1 MKIQLILENQEVELT
16 NDVNIPLTKTF
27 ENLENPTDIITDYSK
42 SINIPMTSKNNRIL
56 SNSYRLDRTII
67 ENDSNLN
74 IGIYLDPTKR
84 IPMKLMY
91 NSNVILDGY
100 AKFVSSNN
108 SLKNSYYTLNLFGV
122 MGDIFQKLKSVV
134 LSEDQLSDEQRAEE
148 DGGLKYILEDPCDYS
163 PVMVNAEYIASCWR
177 NIYPDPTYSISS
189 TTQTSVIG
197 FAPSYRGYYN
207 DFNSSQIQIAEN
219 TEDGSIIGLD
229 QYLNEFWKVTYKA
242 QNPTKTDAEVQAYVD
257 SLGSGD
263 VVGDGLKDYQMG
275 EYRSYMFKPY
285 IYFNKLLQIFQ
296 SQITKLSDYTL
307 ELDENWFNINNP
319 YWSRMCYMLDYLDS
333 RDDSKDIDEQI
344 TNETT
349 KSYNSYN
356 DYIYRSTPV
365 IISENSYIKNSRT
378 LLLRKNEIKTRLEGY
393 IPKSFVPDFIN
404 SASEVSFEFPTSTYF
419 QVRVQI
425 VNNANREGVVKIFYA
440 SPYNYE
446 DVKHLIPGV
455 NEDNFIKMS
464 YSKTSMKIYGL
475 EEYLQTDST
484 DNTDVTFGRDYTIP
498 MPEILASFTEAM
510 STNVSITYNIY
521 CYNQRFSY
529 LFSIKEKP
537 DYRPSADFLDF
548 TISSS
553 EVIKYSTVTIPPL
566 YIFRPWRDSTPVNI
580 RSIYHKEEPLFDIIL
595 QYTKMFGLVWDV
607 DYEEKKIKILHRNT
621 YFKSI
626 SIEDWTDR
634 LDRSKDFIIQPITFG
649 DKYISFN
656 YEDVDGFRYTA
667 YRDKYGVNYGE
678 KKIYTGYDF
687 GNETKKLF
695 SNIYPSSTSSKSYI
709 SFQTLTN
716 WDLTSYFNYS
726 QEKNPIIDC
735 EDEDEKSSIS
745 LYNWYLRG
753 DNVTLDTPIVVTDD
767 SAQMKSLQEY
777 CWMDPVIAKKN
788 GVEISSVPTF
798 NIAISSPTLF
808 PELIGKP
815 LSCVFNTP
823 NIDYT
828 NDKLVSNSNGNA
840 IYNLFWENYINERY
854 NIQNKKVTGYFN
866 LYPEE
871 VKGFDFSKFITLDNQ
886 LFMVN
891 KIFDYNLN
899 SNSPTKVE
907 LIQVTDPQV
916 YSNGSMEFSPFVL
929 SPKEVDIVG
938 SLQSSVNG
946 SLSLVAHINPKDNL
960 EQGTWGTL
968 TGSITDGN
976 LLITDPTTIRQY
988 VVTEYGDWEP
998 NLGLDTMMLYWYD
1011 MGGKKFIGSITYTRD
1026 GVEYKIPITIDYTI

>member
-67 ENDSNLN
+67 ENDTNLN

-177 NIYPDPTYSISS
+177 NIYPDPTYSIDS

-229 QYLNEFWKVTYKA
+229 QYLNEYWKVTYKA
-242 QNPTKTDAEVQAYVD
+242 QNPSKTDEEVQAYVD

-333 RDDSKDIDEQI
+333 RDGSNDDPTQI
-344 TNETT
+344 TNRVDSTLHNDT
-349 KSYNSYN
+349 NRIYKSLPSTIANNPLITNKRTISLNSSVRFN
-356 DYIYRSTPV
+356 IEAP
-365 IISENSYIKNSRT
+365 
-378 LLLRKNEIKTRLEGY
+378 
-393 IPKSFVPDFIN
+393 IPKDMIPQYLESDTNPGMTFRN
-404 SASEVSFEFPTSTYF
+404 WTYF
-419 QVRVQI
+419 KITTRVI
-425 VNNANREGVVKIFYA
+425 NDSREVVSDVKYA
-440 SPYNYE
+440 SINNYKE
-446 DVKHLIPGV
+446 LKFYLP
-455 NEDNFIKMS
+455 NLQESEFIKIANP
-464 YSKTSMKIYGL
+464 KVIKKVYGL
-475 EEYLQTDST
+475 DEYLATGNT
-484 DNTDVTFGRDYTIP
+484 DNTDVTYGGEYLIPLGNIECLFNTPVKSSMQVIHIVEMITTEDY
-498 MPEILASFTEAM
+498 
-510 STNVSITYNIY
+510 
-521 CYNQRFSY
+521 
-529 LFSIKEKP
+529 P
-537 DYRPSADFLDF
+537 DYMFTVGMHEFSPSQLA
-548 TISSS
+548 
-553 EVIKYSTVTIPPL
+553 KYSTVTIDPV
-566 YIFRPWRDSTPVNI
+566 YVYTAWRDSTPVNI
-580 RSIYHKEEPLFDIIL
+580 RSIYHKEEPLFDVIL

-626 SIEDWTDR
+626 SVEDWTDR
-634 LDRSKDFIIQPITFG
+634 LDRSKDFIIEPITFG

-656 YEDVDGFRYTA
+656 YEDVDGYRYTA
-667 YRDKYGVNYGE
+667 YKDKYGVNYGE

-709 SFQTLTN
+709 SFKTLTD
-716 WDLTSYFNYS
+716 WDLLSVLDYT
-726 QEKNPIIDC
+726 QENNPIIDC

-753 DNVTLDTPIVVTDD
+753 DNVTLDTPIIVTDD
-767 SAQMKSLQEY
+767 SAQMKSLNEY

-828 NDKLVSNSNGNA
+828 NDKLVSSSNGNA

-899 SNSPTKVE
+899 SNTPTKVE

-916 YSNGSMEFSPFVL
+916 YSNGSMVFSPFVL
-929 SPKEVDIVG
+929 SPKEVDIMG
-938 SLQSSVNG
+938 SLQSSDDG

-1011 MGGKKFIGSITYTRD
+1011 MEGKSFIGSITYTRD

>member
-42 SINIPMTSKNNRIL
+42 SINIPMTSRNNEVL

-67 ENDSNLN
+67 SNNGNAN

-84 IPMKLMY
+84 IPMKLLY

-108 SLKNSYYTLNLFGV
+108 STKNSYYTLNLFGAL
-122 MGDIFQKLKSVV
+122 GDIFQKLKSVV
-134 LSEDQLSDEQRAEE
+134 LSEDQLSEEQRLEE
-148 DGGLKYILEDPCDYS
+148 DGGQKYILEDPCDYS
-163 PVMVNAEYIASCWR
+163 PRIVNSDYIAYCW
-177 NIYPDPTYSISS
+177 NNVHPDPLYTNE
-189 TTQTSVIG
+189 QTAIIG

-207 DFNSSQIQIAEN
+207 EFNSSQIQIAES
-219 TEDGSIIGLD
+219 TEDGSFIGLD
-229 QYLNEFWKVTYKA
+229 QYLNEYWKETYKR
-242 QNPTKTDAEVQAYVD
+242 QNPNKTDEEVQAYVD

-285 IYFNKLLQIFQ
+285 IYFNKLLQIYQ
-296 SQITKLSDYTL
+296 RQLTKLSDYTL

-319 YWSRMCYMLDYLDS
+319 YWTRMCYMLDYLDS

-344 TNETT
+344 TNEVT
-349 KSYNSYN
+349 KPYYSSSN
-356 DYIYRSTPV
+356 YIYSSTPV
-365 IISENSYIKNSRT
+365 IISENSYIKNSKS
-378 LLLRKNEIKTRLEGY
+378 LVLKKNEIKTRLEGY
-393 IPKSFVPDFIN
+393 IPKSFVPTFIN
-404 SASEVSFEFPTSTYF
+404 DPSEVSFEFPTSTYF

-425 VNNANREGVVKIFYA
+425 VNNTNREGVVKIFYA

-455 NEDNFIKMS
+455 NEDNFIKMPF
-464 YSKTSMKIYGL
+464 SKTSMKVYGL
-475 EEYLQTDST
+475 EEYLQTGST

-498 MPEILASFTEAM
+498 MPEILANFTVAM
-510 STNVSITYNIY
+510 STNVSISYNIY
-521 CYNQRFSY
+521 CYNQRFTY
-529 LFSIKEKP
+529 LFSIREKP

-548 TISSS
+548 SIDNS
-553 EVIKYSTVTIPPL
+553 EVIKYSTITIPPL

-595 QYTKMFGLVWDV
+595 QYTKMFGLIWDV

-626 SIEDWTDR
+626 SMEDWTDR
-634 LDRSKDFIIQPITFG
+634 LDRSKDFIIEPITFG

-656 YEDVDGFRYTA
+656 YEDVDGYRYTA

-687 GNETKKLF
+687 GNETKKLY

-709 SFQTLTN
+709 SFKTLTDWN
-716 WDLTSYFNYS
+716 LTNYLDYT

-753 DNVTLDTPIVVTDD
+753 DNVTLDTPIIVTDD

-828 NDKLVSNSNGNA
+828 NDKLVSSSNGNA

-871 VKGFDFSKFITLDNQ
+871 VRGFDFSKFITLDNQ

-899 SNSPTKVE
+899 SNAPTKVE

-938 SLQSSVNG
+938 SLQSSADG
-946 SLSLVAHINPKDNL
+946 SLSLVAHINPTEDYV
-960 EQGTWGTL
+960 EAGTWSQVNGTL
-968 TGSITDGN
+968 VNGN
-976 LLITDPTTIRQY
+976 VIIFRPEDIAEY
-988 VVTEYGDWEP
+988 VFAEPGDWEA
-998 NLGLDTMMLYWYD
+998 NLGLNSMVLYWYN
-1011 MGGKKFIGSITYTRD
+1011 MVGKKFNGSITYTR
-1026 GVEYKIPITIDYTI
+1026 GNESYKIPISIDYTT